1 MTAAITMQLH
11 VLDVFNA
18 ASGAAEGAA
27 ADPVERVPM
36 GGALRARIAPETLA
50 RRWGIALADAADPAG
65 AAVRV
70 APAFMVHAEP
80 VRPRLADLAT
90 APTDQAARRP
100 ETGAG
105 LYYAH
110 VAVDVPRLVARHG
123 GDALWAARRLK
134 DVVTRIAAGAHDTG
148 AGLVMV
154 EAGQAPARS
163 LAEAFHTPTDADLD
177 AAVAALAGLV
187 EQIDATCPAGDARV
201 GLTRSGHAL
210 PGMAAMDAAALAA
223 WVEDQV
229 QAHADAWCPVI

>member
-18 ASGAAEGAA
+18 ASGATDGGAA
-27 ADPVERVPM
+27 GPVERVPM

-90 APTDQAARRP
+90 APTDKAAPTP
-100 ETGAG
+100 ETGDG

-110 VAVDVPRLVARHG
+110 VAMDVPRLVARHG
-123 GDALWAARRLK
+123 GDALWAGRRLK
-134 DVVTRIAAGAHDTG
+134 EVVARVAAGTCGAG
-148 AGLVMV
+148 AGLVLV

-177 AAVAALAGLV
+177 AAVGALAGLV
-187 EQIDATCPAGDARV
+187 EQIDATCPAGEARH
-201 GLTRSGHAL
+201 GLTRSGHAV
-210 PGMAAMDAAALAA
+210 PGMRRVDAARLAA
-223 WVEDQV
+223 WVEDQI